1 MDETLSVVADH
12 YMALN
17 PRGDVTF
24 RAFSQ
29 RGIQR
34 ADDYR
39 YDVDFNSF
47 FPDAQDEECVFAWS
61 KMWSGADGEM
71 MFDLNCYGPMELFL
85 NGEMVWKS
93 NIFTERDP
101 EKYNRISLSLK
112 QGWNSFVIRAKKTCG
127 GFGWKF
133 GSWIGKHPY
142 VFMMP
147 SVEREGQEGWL
158 FTLPVSKELELFP
171 VDGLSE
177 KETGVAWNPAIGWS
191 EPEQALGNCARIF
204 GAQTGKTAIGWT
216 KLESTGGTVAISG
229 SVRVFCDGA
238 EVDAVFKPTAGMHD
252 LMVICT
258 GTEAGWGFDLTLEG
272 VEAIC
277 PCDLQGSTANMLF
290 AGPFDPE
297 RLPDLETLKDFFAV
311 HETAEGLGYWRID
324 APDTWLRLYNENP
337 LFGQWN
343 YPLGVTIY
351 GLLHT
356 AEALGSQEIKDYVRD
371 HVQFCCS
378 TWPYAQW
385 DRDTFGGAT
394 HVHNLLAGI
403 DSLDDC
409 GSFGSCMLEVAKY
422 CDIKDYE
429 PIAHLV
435 GDYIFNRQDR
445 FEDGTFYRRDM
456 MHAFHNMTM
465 WADDL
470 YMSVPYL
477 CRYYQLTGDARYI
490 DDAANQ
496 FLGFKKRLY
505 LPEQKIM
512 SHVYD
517 LNRKLATGV
526 PWGRGNGWPLF
537 SLSELLAV
545 LPETHQKRTELVT
558 FFRDLCEGVL
568 ALQDEEGMWHQVL
581 THYESYPETSCTSMF
596 IYAFSRG
603 IRFGW
608 LENPAPYADAA
619 QKAWTAI
626 NRVSIDRDGN
636 VHGVCRG
643 SEFSFSPDYY
653 INDLLPRLNDTHGMG
668 IVLLAGVELN
678 KLNAFCETSVIRLQE
693 T

>member
-1 MDETLSVVADH
+1 
-12 YMALN
+12 
-17 PRGDVTF
+17 
-24 RAFSQ
+24 
-29 RGIQR
+29 
-34 ADDYR
+34 
-39 YDVDFNSF
+39 
-47 FPDAQDEECVFAWS
+47 
-61 KMWSGADGEM
+61 
-71 MFDLNCYGPMELFL
+71 
-85 NGEMVWKS
+85 
-93 NIFTERDP
+93 
-101 EKYNRISLSLK
+101 
-112 QGWNSFVIRAKKTCG
+112 
-127 GFGWKF
+127 
-133 GSWIGKHPY
+133 
-142 VFMMP
+142 MMP

-158 FTLPVSKELELFP
+158 FTHPVSKDLQLLPEA
-171 VDGLSE
+171 GQSE
-177 KETGVAWNPAIGWS
+177 AESGVEWNPAAGWS
-191 EPEQALGNCARIF
+191 ESEQALGNCARIF
-204 GAQTGKTAIGWT
+204 GKQSGRTAIGWT
-216 KLESTGGTVAISG
+216 KLESAGGSVTLTGTSSG
-229 SVRVFCDGA
+229 SIRLLCDGVEA
-238 EVDAVFKPTAGMHD
+238 GTELPCSLELTAGTHD
-252 LMVICT
+252 LMVFAT
-258 GTEAGWGFDLTLEG
+258 GDEAGWGFELTVDG
-272 VEAIC
+272 ATTVC
-277 PCDLQGSTANMLF
+277 PCDLQGSDAKWLF
-290 AGPFDPE
+290 AGPFDPSA
-297 RLPDLETLKDFFAV
+297 LPDPASIMDFLV
-311 HETAEGLGYWRID
+311 IHETAEGADYWRID

-356 AEALGSQEIKDYVRD
+356 AEALGSDSIKSYVRD

-378 TWPYAQW
+378 TWSYAQW

-394 HVHNLLAGI
+394 HVHNLLVGI

-490 DDAANQ
+490 DDAASQ
-496 FLGFKKRLY
+496 FIGFKKRLY

-545 LPETHQKRTELVT
+545 LPETHEKRPELIT

-581 THYESYPETSCTSMF
+581 THHESYPETSCTSMF

-619 QKAWTAI
+619 QRAWKAI

-643 SEFSFSPDYY
+643 SEFSFTPDYY

-678 KLNAFCETSVIRLQE
+678 KLNAFCEKSAIRLQE
-693 T
+693 A